1 MRSWFSCTT
10 LSLTVLA
17 ASASFAQ
24 SPEEAQALAQPREG
38 ETADLDLQT
47 IRRYGDVLGRF
58 EVTIVWTDSSK
69 SIPEDYRP
77 RRVRYMANCEEM
89 TTMLAAVT
97 LYDRNGAFQKGIVVP
112 PRAIDP
118 VKPEKGTEP
127 AKWLRR
133 VCMF

>member
-1 MRSWFSCTT
+1 MRFRFTCIT
-10 LSLTVLA
+10 LSLTLLA
-17 ASASFAQ
+17 ASPSRAQ
-24 SPEEAQALAQPREG
+24 SPEEAEALSQPREG

-58 EVTIVWTDSSK
+58 EVTIVWTDSSTA
-69 SIPEDYRP
+69 IPEDYRP

-89 TTMLAAVT
+89 TTTLAAVT
-97 LYDRNGAFQKGIVVP
+97 LYDRSGNFQKGIVVP

-118 VKPEKGTEP
+118 VKPEKGTEA